1 MMSQRF
7 DFEEKR
13 DLAWCPGCG
22 DFAIR
27 SSLLTALERLGID
40 REKLVMV
47 SGIGQAAKMPQYVNS
62 SFFNGLHGRAL
73 PVATA
78 IKAVSPDL
86 TVVAAGGDGDMYGE
100 GGNHLIHAARRNPD
114 IALFVHDNMV
124 YGLTKGQASPTSRT
138 GMKTAVQV
146 SGVLSEP
153 INPLALAIAMNVGF
167 VARALSGD
175 IEGTADIMLRAIRH
189 RGLALVDIFQPCVSF
204 NKLNTLQWFKANTYK
219 IEAGYK
225 ADDRAVAFAR
235 ALEES
240 PFPLGVLYES
250 EERAPF
256 EELLPI
262 YGEDKRPLRG
272 RRLDLATLG
281 EMIGEKRH
289 PGFAE

>member
-1 MMSQRF
+1 MAQRF

-22 DFAIR
+22 DYAIR
-27 SSLLTALERLGID
+27 TSLLGALEKLGIE
-40 REKLVMV
+40 RTELVMV
-47 SGIGQAAKMPQYVNS
+47 SGIGQAAKMPQYIDS

-78 IKAVSPDL
+78 IKTVSPDL
-86 TVVAAGGDGDMYGE
+86 TVIAVGGDGDMYGE
-100 GGNHLIHAARRNPD
+100 GGNHLLHAARRNPD

-124 YGLTKGQASPTSRT
+124 YGLTKGQASPTSRR
-138 GMKTAVQV
+138 GMQTPVQV
-146 SGVLSEP
+146 AGVLSDP

-175 IEGTADIMLRAIRH
+175 IEGTADIMLRAIKH
-189 RGLALVDIFQPCVSF
+189 KGLALVDIFQPCVSF
-204 NKLNTLQWFKANTYK
+204 NKLNTLQWFKANTYR

-225 ADDRAVAFAR
+225 ANDRAAAFAR

-250 EERAPF
+250 EERVPF
-256 EELLPI
+256 DELLPI
-262 YGEDKRPLRG
+262 YGVDKTPLRS
-272 RRLDLATLG
+272 RLPDLAVLG
-281 EMIGEKRH
+281 ELIREKRH